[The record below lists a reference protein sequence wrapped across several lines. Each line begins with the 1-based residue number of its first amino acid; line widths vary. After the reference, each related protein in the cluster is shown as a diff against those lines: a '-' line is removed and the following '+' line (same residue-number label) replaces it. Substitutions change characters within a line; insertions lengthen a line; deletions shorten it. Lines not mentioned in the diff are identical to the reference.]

1 MNPKRRTSL
10 IGKNEK
16 LKKNTF
22 VFHIFNCP
30 LFEVLLPFYCDI
42 HSREKM
48 HLKPLCAL
56 VKEDLWSCTRL
67 YDEIL
72 FDHPK
77 DMFALSMLYLSSLM
91 TGQRDLMRN
100 VPARVALEY
109 DKSDRFYG

>member
-1 MNPKRRTSL
+1 MKNQNKKKIQMIKNIRVSYFQLSIVEGFIASL
-10 IGKNEK
+10 
-16 LKKNTF
+16 L
-22 VFHIFNCP
+22 
-30 LFEVLLPFYCDI
+30 CDI

>member
-1 MNPKRRTSL
+1 MIKNIRVSYFQLSIVEGFIASL
-10 IGKNEK
+10 
-16 LKKNTF
+16 L
-22 VFHIFNCP
+22 
-30 LFEVLLPFYCDI
+30 CDI

>member
-1 MNPKRRTSL
+1 MMSIISLMNPKRRISL
-10 IGKNEK
+10 IGKNIRVSYFQ
-16 LKKNTF
+16 LSIVRF
-22 VFHIFNCP
+22 
-30 LFEVLLPFYCDI
+30 LLPFYCDI
-42 HSREKM
+42 NSREKM